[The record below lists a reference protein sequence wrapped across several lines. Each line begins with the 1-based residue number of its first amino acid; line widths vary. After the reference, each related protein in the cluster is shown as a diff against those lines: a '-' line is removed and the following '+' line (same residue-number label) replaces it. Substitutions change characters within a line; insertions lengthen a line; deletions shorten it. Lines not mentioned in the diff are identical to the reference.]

1 MKSLFLVLSVIF
13 IFASVTPY
21 VIDILKGKT
30 KPNIVS
36 WLTWT
41 MLTLAA
47 TIAEIA
53 AKEYVTAIVTAASA
67 ASTLIIVLLGL
78 YYGHAK
84 YSTFDIVCQ
93 VGVILG
99 FVLWYAF
106 NSPLAAVLAALV
118 IDFIGALPTV
128 RHSWLKPHEETWV
141 TFVISS
147 IGALFAIFALN
158 TYSLISLSY
167 PIYLLIMNAII
178 AFVIVYRLKSKTDQ
192 KLEN

>member
-1 MKSLFLVLSVIF
+1 MKSFFLVLSVFF
-13 IFASVTPY
+13 IFASVAPY
-21 VIDILKGKT
+21 IIDILKGKT

-47 TIAEIA
+47 TIAEIVA
-53 AKEYVTAIVTAASA
+53 GEYVTAIVTAASA
-67 ASTLIIVLLGL
+67 ASTLSIVLLGL

-84 YSTFDIVCQ
+84 YSTFDVVCQ
-93 VGVILG
+93 IGVLFG
-99 FVLWYAF
+99 FVLWYVF
-106 NSPLAAVLAALV
+106 NSPLAAVLAALI

-147 IGALFAIFALN
+147 IGALFAVFAVN

-167 PIYLLIMNAII
+167 PIYLLIMNTII
-178 AFVIVYRLKSKTDQ
+178 AAVIIYRLKTITSHLSAK
-192 KLEN
+192 